1 MLRALSLKIRATFP
15 SRLHVADI
23 YQHYKPFRNILRK
36 QHLEASLIDVWQLAR
51 YLSNNDAPSPGRF
64 GYNANSLRT
73 LLYPWDLLLITRE
86 LILHASNR
94 GKNRLDTMASLGPL
108 VNAMR
113 DASDAATRL
122 KLDEEDVLIGIHRL
136 AHQQFRFQG
145 NHDLSAMGRYL
156 LVFGQAEFDRIMLAA
171 TGLATAQ
178 YYFLGMA
185 VAGHL
190 LRSPGVNAAQNY
202 GELGISREASR
213 DFFQRLALPVPE
225 LHERFRAEARYDGL
239 WQYTWNELE
248 AHPLVGLDPKNTE
261 HLYCPLPGLWLRRV
275 TAGLYYDL
283 ANTKGFSE
291 AFGAAFQNY
300 VGTLLKKFFPSP
312 DFVITAETPYLVGK
326 NTHHGAD
333 WILSD
338 STANLFIECKTKR
351 MRQEA
356 KIALDEDSIEKELGS
371 IADAVVQL
379 YKNISE
385 AEQNLTHWRNNHLP
399 IYPLVVSIEDWFLF
413 SPLLQQ
419 QLRDIVKAKL
429 GPAGLCEALL
439 TSKPFTFVSARELEN
454 GGEIIRSVGIDA
466 FFRAKTSDEYRDYL
480 LLEFARQAFPG
491 TTGGSFKEVFM
502 TELRK
507 ILPVDDVAND

>member
-1 MLRALSLKIRATFP
+1 MLRK
-15 SRLHVADI
+15 
-23 YQHYKPFRNILRK
+23 Y
-36 QHLEASLIDVWQLAR
+36 HLEASLVDVWQLAR
-51 YLSNNDAPSPGRF
+51 YLSNNDAPPPGRF
-64 GYNANSLRT
+64 GYNANSLRS
-73 LLYPWDLLLITRE
+73 LLYPWDLLLLARE
-86 LILHASNR
+86 LILHASNC
-94 GKNRLDTMASLGPL
+94 GQNRLDSMAGLGSL

-113 DASDAATRL
+113 DVSNAAIRL

-171 TGLATAQ
+171 TGLTTAQ

-190 LRSPGVNAAQNY
+190 LHFPDVNAAQSY
-202 GELGISREASR
+202 IEFGISREASR
-213 DFFQRLALPVPE
+213 DFFQRLALPVSRLRE
-225 LHERFRAEARYDGL
+225 LFSVAAQYDGL
-239 WQYTWNELE
+239 WEYTWNELE
-248 AHPLVGLDPKNTE
+248 AHPLVGLDPANPE
-261 HLYCPLPGLWLRRV
+261 HLYCPLPALWLRRV

-283 ANTKGFSE
+283 ANTKGFSD
-291 AFGAAFQNY
+291 AFGGAFQNY
-300 VGTLLKKFFPSP
+300 VGTLLKKFSPSA

-326 NTHHGAD
+326 NTHHGVD

-338 STANLFIECKTKR
+338 STANIFIECKTKR

-356 KIALDEDSIEKELGS
+356 KIALDEESIEKELGS

-385 AEQNLTHWRNNHLP
+385 AEQNLTHWCNNHLP

-419 QLRDIVKAKL
+419 QLRGIVKAKL
-429 GPAGLCEALL
+429 GSAGLSQALL

-466 FFRAKTSDEYRDYL
+466 FFRAKTSDEYRDFL

-491 TTGGSFKEVFM
+491 TTGGSFREVFM

-507 ILPVDDVAND
+507 ILPGGDAPQG

>member
-1 MLRALSLKIRATFP
+1 MLRK
-15 SRLHVADI
+15 
-23 YQHYKPFRNILRK
+23 Y
-36 QHLEASLIDVWQLAR
+36 HLEASLFDVWQLAN

-64 GYNANSLRT
+64 GYSANNLRT
-73 LLYPWDLLLITRE
+73 LLYPWDLLLLVRE
-86 LILHASNR
+86 LILCASES
-94 GKNRLDTMASLGPL
+94 GKNRLDTMATLGPV

-122 KLDEEDVLIGIHRL
+122 QLVQEDVLVGIHRL

-156 LVFGQAEFDRIMLAA
+156 LVFGQTEFNRIMLAA
-171 TGLATAQ
+171 TGLSTAQ

-190 LRSPGVNAAQNY
+190 LHSPFVNAAQNY
-202 GELGISREASR
+202 DEFGISREVSR
-213 DFFQRLALPVPE
+213 DFFQRLALPVSK
-225 LHERFRAEARYDGL
+225 LRERFSKVARHDGL

-248 AHPLVGLDPKNTE
+248 ARPLVGLDPKHPE
-261 HLYCPLPGLWLRRV
+261 HLYCPLPVLWLRRV

-283 ANTKGFSE
+283 ASIRGFSD
-291 AFGAAFQNY
+291 AFGGAFQNY
-300 VGTLLKKFFPSP
+300 VGTLLKNHFPSA
-312 DFVITAETPYLVGK
+312 DFVVTAETPYLVGK
-326 NTHHGAD
+326 NTHHGVD

-338 STANLFIECKTKR
+338 STGNLFIECKTKR

-356 KIALDEDSIEKELGS
+356 KIALNQESIERELGS

-379 YKNISE
+379 YKNIRE
-385 AEQNLTHWRNNHLP
+385 AEQNLTHWCNNHLP

-429 GPAGLCEALL
+429 RSAGLCEALL
-439 TSKPFTFVSARELEN
+439 ANKPFTLVSARELEI

-466 FFRAKTSDEYRDYL
+466 FFRAKTSDQYLDYL
-480 LLEFARQAFPG
+480 LLEFARQVFPG
-491 TTGGSFKEVFM
+491 VSGGSFKELFM
-502 TELRK
+502 AELRR
-507 ILPVDDVAND
+507 ILPVDDASASLRPAVL

>member
-1 MLRALSLKIRATFP
+1 MT
-15 SRLHVADI
+15 DI
-23 YQHYKPFRNILRK
+23 YQGYKPFRNLLRK
-36 QHLEASLIDVWQLAR
+36 YHLEASLIDVWQLAR

-64 GYNANSLRT
+64 GYNANSLRA
-73 LLYPWDLLLITRE
+73 LLYPWDLLLLLRE

-94 GKNRLDTMASLGPL
+94 GQNRFDTMISLGPV

-113 DASDAATRL
+113 DVSDAATKL
-122 KLDEEDVLIGIHRL
+122 KLDQEDVLVGIHRL
-136 AHQQFRFQG
+136 VHQQFRFQG

-156 LVFGQAEFDRIMLAA
+156 LIFGQAEFDRIMLAA

-190 LRSPGVNAAQNY
+190 LHSPRVNAAQNY
-202 GELGISREASR
+202 SEFGISREASR
-213 DFFQRLALPVPE
+213 DFFQRLALPVSE
-225 LHERFRAEARYDGL
+225 FRERFNATARYDGL

-248 AHPLVGLDPKNTE
+248 AYPLVGLDLKNPE
-261 HLYCPLPGLWLRRV
+261 HLYCPLPALWLRRV

-283 ANTKGFSE
+283 ANTKGFSD
-291 AFGAAFQNY
+291 AFGEAFQNY
-300 VGTLLKKFFPSP
+300 IGTLLKRFFPSP
-312 DFVITAETPYLVGK
+312 DFVITAESPYLVGK

-356 KIALDEDSIEKELGS
+356 KIALDEESIKKELGS

-379 YKNISE
+379 YKNIGE
-385 AEQNLTHWRNNHLP
+385 AEQNLTNWCNNHRP

-419 QLRDIVKAKL
+419 QLREIVEVKIRS
-429 GPAGLCEALL
+429 AGLCVTLL
-439 TSKPFTFVSARELEN
+439 NSKPFTFVSARELET

-480 LLEFARQAFPG
+480 LLECARQAFPG
-491 TTGGSFKEVFM
+491 VTGGSFKEVFM
-502 TELRK
+502 AELRK
-507 ILPVDDVAND
+507 ILPVDDATQE

>member
-1 MLRALSLKIRATFP
+1 MT
-15 SRLHVADI
+15 DI
-23 YQHYKPFRNILRK
+23 YQDYKPFRNMLRK
-36 QHLEASLIDVWQLAR
+36 QHLEESLIDVWQLAR
-51 YLSNNDAPSPGRF
+51 YLSDTDAPSPGRF
-64 GYNANSLRT
+64 GYNANRLRT
-73 LLYPWDLLLITRE
+73 LLYPWDLLLLARE
-86 LILHASNR
+86 LILHASNS
-94 GKNRLDTMASLGPL
+94 GQNRLDTMVSLGPV

-122 KLDEEDVLIGIHRL
+122 KLDQEDVLIGIHRL

-145 NHDLSAMGRYL
+145 NQDFSAMGRYL
-156 LVFGQAEFDRIMLAA
+156 LVFGQVEFDKIMLAA

-190 LRSPGVNAAQNY
+190 LHSPRVDAAQNY
-202 GELGISREASR
+202 SEFGISREASH
-213 DFFQRLALPVPE
+213 DFFQRLTLPVSQ
-225 LHERFRAEARYDGL
+225 LRERFNAVARYDGL

-248 AHPLVGLDPKNTE
+248 AHPLVGLDPKKPE
-261 HLYCPLPGLWLRRV
+261 HLYCPLPMLWLRRV

-283 ANTKGFSE
+283 KNTRGFSD
-291 AFGAAFQNY
+291 AFGGAFQKY
-300 VGTLLKKFFPSP
+300 VGTLLKKFFSSA
-312 DFVITAETPYLVGK
+312 DFVITAETPYRVGK

-338 STANLFIECKTKR
+338 QTANLFIECKTKR

-385 AEQNLTHWRNNHLP
+385 AEQNLTHWCNNHLP

-419 QLRDIVKAKL
+419 QLREIVRAKL
-429 GPAGLCEALL
+429 RSAELCETCLI
-439 TSKPFTFVSARELEN
+439 SKPFTFVSARELEI

-466 FFRAKTSDEYRDYL
+466 FFRVKTSDEYSDYL

-491 TTGGSFKEVFM
+491 ITGGNCKDVFM
-502 TELRK
+502 AELRK
-507 ILPVDDVAND
+507 ILPVDDAS